1 MDQRAPQLNPLLGPQ
16 SLVRSGHQGQGWRDG
31 PRSPQCQSPAH
42 GGTDP
47 GWRSQQSEQRGEH
60 AGPRARRDDAVRTS
74 GRLLLQQSCPLY
86 LVGYDVD
93 IMPQ

>member
-16 SLVRSGHQGQGWRDG
+16 SLVRSGHQGQGWRDE

-60 AGPRARRDDAVRTS
+60 AG
-74 GRLLLQQSCPLY
+74 LLLQQSCPLY
-86 LVGYDVD
+86 LVGYDVG